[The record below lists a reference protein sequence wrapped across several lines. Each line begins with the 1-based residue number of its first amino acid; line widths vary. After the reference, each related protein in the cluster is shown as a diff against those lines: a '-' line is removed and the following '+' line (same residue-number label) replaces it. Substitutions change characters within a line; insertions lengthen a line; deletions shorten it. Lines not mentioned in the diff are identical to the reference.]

1 MLVDLKR
8 MVAYICPFCS
18 NISTK
23 MLSIFR
29 FSGTE
34 KVNLICPTHGCHET
48 CVTITPKNS
57 KYKINIECPLCGGTH
72 LYTVSKET
80 FWQKPLISYKCPVSG
95 IETFFAGEP
104 RRVEQ
109 ALDEYSDIYSDIIDE
124 SEDFLNENDPFNI
137 VFAILERL
145 NRLQEKHL
153 ISCVCGST
161 DAEFDIEQGDIIM
174 RCCRC
179 GRTKKIKVSEETL
192 TRILNTNA
200 IIIDN

>member
-1 MLVDLKR
+1 MNVRFAAEHIYIRCLRKLFGKSLLYPINVLYPELK
-8 MVAYICPFCS
+8 
-18 NISTK
+18 
-23 MLSIFR
+23 L
-29 FSGTE
+29 
-34 KVNLICPTHGCHET
+34 
-48 CVTITPKNS
+48 
-57 KYKINIECPLCGGTH
+57 
-72 LYTVSKET
+72 
-80 FWQKPLISYKCPVSG
+80 
-95 IETFFAGEP
+95 FFAGEP

-124 SEDFLNENDPFNI
+124 SEDFLNENDPFNM